1 MTLEIIRE
9 AGELHPLICGRDG
22 NQDRLVKTASQH
34 FHLAILHQHFQEL
47 EIFRMMLFDPAEQ
60 WARIVKTHTNVRMFL
75 EGLNEWQITT
85 RVRLLENVVEITAG
99 LMRVNDQNHMKLGR
113 QGNEVVSSETA

>member
-1 MTLEIIRE
+1 
-9 AGELHPLICGRDG
+9 
-22 NQDRLVKTASQH
+22 
-34 FHLAILHQHFQEL
+34 
-47 EIFRMMLFDPAEQ
+47 
-60 WARIVKTHTNVRMFL
+60 MFL